1 MKSGSDP
8 ISFSVQPPVNTS
20 IQGMIAAH
28 IDSHQTRGVDWPSWA
43 EWAIVLVHV
52 RYLSLY
58 AESKHTE
65 VLFFKS
71 RLDMD
76 RKLAALKDAVEPGK
90 FRYEGRI
97 QEWDWGPQECG
108 TFFFG

>member
-1 MKSGSDP
+1 MEF
-8 ISFSVQPPVNTS
+8 IHTALFNTQPTVNTA

-28 IDSHQTRGVDWPSWA
+28 IESHQTRGVDWPGWA

-52 RYLSLY
+52 RYLSLC

-71 RLDMD
+71 KLDMD
-76 RKLAALKDAVEPGK
+76 RKLAALKDVVEPGK

-97 QEWDWGPQECG
+97 QEWEWGPQERGSFC
-108 TFFFG
+108 FG

>member
-1 MKSGSDP
+1 MP
-8 ISFSVQPPVNTS
+8 ALNIAIP
-20 IQGMIAAH
+20 GMIAAH
-28 IDSHQTRGVDWPSWA
+28 LDSHQTRGIDWPSWA
-43 EWAIVLVHV
+43 VWAIVLVHV

-58 AESKHTE
+58 AESKHTK

-76 RKLAALKDAVEPGK
+76 RKLQALEAAVEPCK

-97 QEWDWGPQECG
+97 QEWDWGPQDRG
-108 TFFFG
+108 TFCFWAPEDHGTFCSM